1 MLIYERSQHIIV
13 YSKLN
18 LKHTNAKKIRT
29 QMTGQFGDS
38 SLIYFCSVFFQSFFY
53 EILAGVWIRNGLQ
66 IKGQAMTYIQANFC
80 NSMVDMDLFFLQI
93 CATQLPAHTFL
104 TTAIEIFGVKDWLGM
119 CPLTT
124 SHELE
129 QDSMLEGLLTFLA
142 TLVTSRTNL
151 GNTEQT
157 QCIIEISALL
167 ATGDKTHS
175 QLLELMPE
183 RSGNAHTRNFD
194 TFLKELSNF
203 RRPPQS
209 SENLEQG
216 LFIPVPNVWEKY
228 YDPLHVLLR
237 AIHRRDFQNSMDRFT
252 NYVKQENKMPK
263 SGVLWPPFRLPRPIG
278 ANYSD
283 PSFVLHSRVFHST
296 ILGILYRAVHSH
308 NISEHMLAL
317 AVFLLEVAVTTDA
330 GTSCKDTVL
339 ECGRSSS
346 ASHREDRDPPELL
359 NCYPGDCLSENLRY
373 CVSRISLASP
383 EPQGATCANYTI
395 FDSDLEYDVSESET
409 LPMLVANVDSVHQS
423 SGMELAVP
431 HDLSVGIPQDLS
443 IVRGQSLVLHS
454 NTEDTNMDEDMSPTT
469 QSLPPITMSENDQAI
484 TEYLPNR
491 QTELHIDTHLPLQ
504 ASTLME
510 VAIRRNLGSPS
521 IQSTNSSREV
531 FRPTANAATGMLLP
545 FQRVQPV
552 PVSSTNLDV
561 VPIQSTGP
569 PRIHSG
575 VKSKTV
581 ESNSS
586 LDDSIVIEES
596 IISLLLKLHS
606 QLSGT
611 LDSFSLNENVNDD
624 EDMVI
629 DSEPGPSHR
638 EYVSQPTFA
647 TVTDSRIGDGPFF
660 IGNLLHKIANLD
672 EMCALRINELRQ
684 SMWPNQREKQAEQK
698 AAETR
703 EKEERSKRAKE
714 RQQKLMEDFA
724 NKQKKFMETSAEG
737 MDCCEDDEEEVEQ
750 LREKEYVCIICN
762 RTNPSTEHNPIGLVV
777 LVESSGVVGHRRK
790 KNERL
795 LLPLNDEEHQKPGRH
810 IRLATEFT
818 RRTDLLSAKFG
829 SESWFLSN
837 NLAYESG
844 VHVQS
849 CGHHVHLT
857 CHDAYLN
864 SLYTSQRHQN
874 LNVERGEF
882 LCPVCRQLSNSVLP
896 LSPILD
902 RPTPVIRV
910 PSPPFK
916 DLVTE
921 LTTLIKDND
930 RPPVRIHI
938 QFMYRTSFKSI
949 ISITDFHKIIGSD
962 GPCNGRHDK

>member
-1 MLIYERSQHIIV
+1 MFNSSDSQILIYYSVQQMHIYKIATKTEIEEFSQLLNRKRRLENNVSILVFKIN
-13 YSKLN
+13 KLPTINSN
-18 LKHTNAKKIRT
+18 L
-29 QMTGQFGDS
+29 F
-38 SLIYFCSVFFQSFFY
+38 LLFLQSFFY

-104 TTAIEIFGVKDWLGM
+104 TTAIEVFGVKDWLGM

-216 LFIPVPNVWEKY
+216 LFIPVSDVWEKY

-263 SGVLWPPFRLPRPIG
+263 SGVLWPPFRLPRSIG
-278 ANYSD
+278 VNYSD

-317 AVFLLEVAVTTDA
+317 AVFLLEVAVTTDG

-395 FDSDLEYDVSESET
+395 FDSDLEYDISESET
-409 LPMLVANVDSVHQS
+409 LPMLVGNVDGVHQS

-431 HDLSVGIPQDLS
+431 HDLSVGVPQDLS
-443 IVRGQSLVLHS
+443 IVRGQSLVLHT
-454 NTEDTNMDEDMSPTT
+454 NTDDANMDDVMSPTT
-469 QSLPPITMSENDQAI
+469 LSLPPITMSENDQAI
-484 TEYLPNR
+484 TEYLPSR

-521 IQSTNSSREV
+521 IQSSNSSREV
-531 FRPTANAATGMLLP
+531 FRPTANVATGMLLP

-569 PRIHSG
+569 RIHSG

-581 ESNSS
+581 ESNNS

-611 LDSFSLNENVNDD
+611 LDSFSLNESINDD

-629 DSEPGPSHR
+629 DAEPGPSNR
-638 EYVSQPTFA
+638 EHVNQSQPTFA
-647 TVTDSRIGDGPFF
+647 TVSDSRIGDGPFF

-672 EMCALRINELRQ
+672 EMCALRINEVRQ

-703 EKEERSKRAKE
+703 EKEERSKRARE

-737 MDCCEDDEEEVEQ
+737 MDCCEDEEEEVEQ

-790 KNERL
+790 TSERL
-795 LLPLNDEEHQKPGRH
+795 LLPLNDEDHQKPGRH
-810 IRLATEFT
+810 IRLATEFS

-857 CHDAYLN
+857 CHDAYLS

-902 RPTPVIRV
+902 RPTPMIRI

-921 LTTLIKDND
+921 LTTLIKDNE
-930 RPPVRIHI
+930 RPPV
-938 QFMYRTSFKSI
+938 SNNL
-949 ISITDFHKIIGSD
+949 ISM
-962 GPCNGRHDK
+962 